1 MTPPTTQ
8 FAPHLLDPDTRA
20 VLLASVY
27 DALPIPPNAAPE
39 EITAKRHAAKQYIAA
54 LDPAD
59 PIEAMLVARHVAA
72 HYAFIAAIHEVMQGG
87 HPPNLHTRYQ
97 RNAIAL
103 HRMAAS
109 LLRDLQR
116 RQAARARPPAEQ
128 PAPGPS
134 PTPAPRP
141 QQTQAAAQPARPAT
155 PAPRSTPAE
164 QRPAPT
170 PPPAPGTS
178 PALTDADLRQ
188 LMAEAEA
195 RLETTLAALAA

>member
-1 MTPPTTQ
+1 MTAEPTQ
-8 FAPHLLDPDTRA
+8 FAPHLLDPAVRA

-27 DALPIPPNAAPE
+27 DALPIPPNASPE
-39 EITAKRHAAKQYIAA
+39 EITAKRHAARQYIAA

-72 HYAFIAAIHEVMQGG
+72 HYAFIAAIHQVMQGG

-109 LLRDLQR
+109 LLRDIQR
-116 RQAARARPPAEQ
+116 RQAARTRPPAEQ
-128 PAPGPS
+128 PA

-141 QQTQAAAQPARPAT
+141 QQTQATARPAT
-155 PAPRSTPAE
+155 PAPRPAPAE
-164 QRPAPT
+164 QRPAPPPSPT

-178 PALTDADLRQ
+178 HGLTHADLQ
-188 LMAEAEA
+188 QAMAEAEGL
-195 RLETTLAALAA
+195 LEATLTALAA

>member
-1 MTPPTTQ
+1 MTTPATPTTQ
-8 FAPHLLDPDTRA
+8 FAPHLLDPA

-27 DALPIPPNAAPE
+27 DALPIPPNASPE

-72 HYAFIAAIHEVMQGG
+72 HYAFIASIHEVMQGG

-141 QQTQAAAQPARPAT
+141 QQAQPARPAT
-155 PAPRSTPAE
+155 PAPGSTQAG
-164 QRPAPT
+164 QRPAP
-170 PPPAPGTS
+170 PSPPAPGT
-178 PALTDADLRQ
+178 ALTEVQIDQ
-188 LMAEAEA
+188 LMAVAEG
-195 RLETTLAALAA
+195 RLATSLAALAA

>member
-1 MTPPTTQ
+1 MTDQPTS
-8 FAPHLLDPDTRA
+8 FAPHLLDHAVRA
-20 VLLASVY
+20 GLLASVY
-27 DALPIPPNAAPE
+27 DALPNPPNASPE

-72 HYAFIAAIHEVMQGG
+72 HYAFIAAIHQVMQGG

-109 LLRDLQR
+109 LLRDIQR

-128 PAPGPS
+128 PAP
-134 PTPAPRP
+134 TPAPRP
-141 QQTQAAAQPARPAT
+141 QQTQPARPAT
-155 PAPRSTPAE
+155 PAPRSTEAA

-170 PPPAPGTS
+170 PPPGTA
-178 PALTDADLRQ
+178 PALTDTDIDQ
-188 LMAEAEA
+188 LMAIAER
-195 RLETTLAALAA
+195 RLETSLAALAA

>member
-1 MTPPTTQ
+1 MNPPATQ
-8 FAPHLLDPDTRA
+8 FAPHLLDSAVRA

-27 DALPIPPNAAPE
+27 DALPIPPNASPE

-72 HYAFIAAIHEVMQGG
+72 HYAFIAAIHQVMQGG

-109 LLRDLQR
+109 LLRDIQR

-128 PAPGPS
+128 PVPGPT

-141 QQTQAAAQPARPAT
+141 QQAQPARPAT
-155 PAPRSTPAE
+155 PAPRSAPAQ
-164 QRPAPT
+164 QRPAPPPSPT

-178 PALTDADLRQ
+178 HGLTHADLQ
-188 LMAEAEA
+188 QAMAEAEGL
-195 RLETTLAALAA
+195 LEATLTALAA

>member
-1 MTPPTTQ
+1 MTPTSTP
-8 FAPHLLDPDTRA
+8 FAPHLLDPAVRA

-27 DALPIPPNAAPE
+27 DALPIPAGATPE

-103 HRMAAS
+103 NRMATS

-128 PAPGPS
+128 PARGPD

-141 QQTQAAAQPARPAT
+141 QQTEAPAQPTRPTT
-155 PAPRSTPAE
+155 PAPRPAPAE

-170 PPPAPGTS
+170 PPPAPGTA
-178 PALTDADLRQ
+178 PGLTDADLEQ
-188 LMAEAEA
+188 LMAVAEG
-195 RLETTLAALAA
+195 RLETALAA

>member
-1 MTPPTTQ
+1 MTDQPTP
-8 FAPHLLDPDTRA
+8 FAPHLLDHAVRA

-27 DALPIPPNAAPE
+27 DALPIPPNAAPD
-39 EITAKRHAAKQYIAA
+39 EITAKRHAARQYIAA

-116 RQAARARPPAEQ
+116 RQAARARPPEQQ
-128 PAPGPS
+128 PAPGPA

-141 QQTQAAAQPARPAT
+141 QQTQAAAQPARSAT

-170 PPPAPGTS
+170 PPPGAA
-178 PALTDADLRQ
+178 PALTDAQLDR
-188 LMAEAEA
+188 LMAVAEG
-195 RLETTLAALAA
+195 RLETSLAALAA

>member
-1 MTPPTTQ
+1 MTTPATQ
-8 FAPHLLDPDTRA
+8 FAPHLLDPAVRA

-27 DALPIPPNAAPE
+27 DAVPIPPNASPE
-39 EITAKRHAAKQYIAA
+39 EITAKRHAAIQYIAA

-72 HYAFIAAIHEVMQGG
+72 HYAFIASIHEVMQGG

-109 LLRDLQR
+109 LLRDIQR
-116 RQAARARPPAEQ
+116 LQAARPRPPAEQ
-128 PAPGPS
+128 PASGPS

-141 QQTQAAAQPARPAT
+141 QQTQPARPAT
-155 PAPRSTPAE
+155 PAPRSTQAG

-170 PPPAPGTS
+170 PSPAPG
-178 PALTDADLRQ
+178 PALTDAQIDQ
-188 LMAEAEA
+188 LITEAEH
-195 RLETTLAALAA
+195 RLETSLAALAA